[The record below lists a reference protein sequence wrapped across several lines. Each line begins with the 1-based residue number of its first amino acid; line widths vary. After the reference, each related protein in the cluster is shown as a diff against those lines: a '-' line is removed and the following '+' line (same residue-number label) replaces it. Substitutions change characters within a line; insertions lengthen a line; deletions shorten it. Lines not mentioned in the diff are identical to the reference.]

1 MADAIDFDAPDIAR
15 RVEALSQHELDQ
27 LPFGVILVD
36 RHFVVRFYSATE
48 ARESGSG
55 MAPLGH
61 DLFETWHR
69 SDKNGLRDR
78 MMRALEESPAG
89 YRSGTQGRCRRSES
103 RTCAMRIVTSR
114 NGGLWLFV
122 DRDKR

>member
-55 MAPLGH
+55 MEPLGH
-61 DLFETWHR
+61 DLFETWHH

-78 MMRALEESPAG
+78 MMRALEESPADIDLALKG
-89 YRSGTQGRCRRSES
+89 DAADPNRELR
-103 RTCAMRIVTSR
+103 MRIVTAR

>member
-1 MADAIDFDAPDIAR
+1 MADAFDFDAPDIAV

-27 LPFGVILVD
+27 LPFGVILLD
-36 RHFVVRFYSATE
+36 RHLVVRFYSATE
-48 ARESGSG
+48 ARESGYG

-61 DLFETWHR
+61 DLFDASHCT
-69 SDKNGLRDR
+69 DKKGLRER
-78 MMRALEESPAG
+78 MMRALEEAPADIDLAL
-89 YRSGTQGRCRRSES
+89 QGDAADPNRELR
-103 RTCAMRIVTSR
+103 MRIVTAR

>member
-1 MADAIDFDAPDIAR
+1 MADAIDFDAPDIAA

-27 LPFGVILVD
+27 LPFGVILLD

-48 ARESGSG
+48 ARESGYG

-61 DLFETWHR
+61 DLFDASNCT
-69 SDKNGLRDR
+69 DKNGLRDR
-78 MMRALEESPAG
+78 MMRALEEPPADIDLALKG
-89 YRSGTQGRCRRSES
+89 DAADPNRELR
-103 RTCAMRIVTSR
+103 MRIVTAR
-114 NGGLWLFV
+114 NSGVWLFV

>member
-27 LPFGVILVD
+27 LPFGVILLD

-48 ARESGSG
+48 ARESGYG
-55 MAPLGH
+55 MEPLGH
-61 DLFETWHR
+61 DFFDVSR
-69 SDKNGLRDR
+69 CDDKDELRARWVGAMEAGPVDFDMARTGDLANPKRELR
-78 MMRALEESPAG
+78 MRV
-89 YRSGTQGRCRRSES
+89 
-103 RTCAMRIVTSR
+103 VTAR

>member
-78 MMRALEESPAG
+78 MMRALEESPADIDLALKG
-89 YRSGTQGRCRRSES
+89 DAADPNRELR
-103 RTCAMRIVTSR
+103 MRIVTAR
-114 NGGLWLFV
+114 NSGVWLFV

>member
-27 LPFGVILVD
+27 LPFGVILLD

-48 ARESGSG
+48 ARESGYG
-55 MAPLGH
+55 MEPLGRDFFDVSRCDDKL
-61 DLFETWHR
+61 DLRTRWLAAMEQGPVDLDLTR
-69 SDKNGLRDR
+69 TGDVAMPKRE
-78 MMRALEESPAG
+78 MR
-89 YRSGTQGRCRRSES
+89 
-103 RTCAMRIVTSR
+103 MRIVSAR

>member
-1 MADAIDFDAPDIAR
+1 MADAIDFDAPDIAV

-27 LPFGVILVD
+27 LPFGVILLD

-48 ARESGSG
+48 ARESGYG

-61 DLFETWHR
+61 DLFDASHCA
-69 SDKNGLRDR
+69 DKKGLRER
-78 MMRALEESPAG
+78 LMRALEEPPADFDLALKG
-89 YRSGTQGRCRRSES
+89 DAADPNRELR
-103 RTCAMRIVTSR
+103 MRIVTAR